1 LSVEKGRSEELAK
14 KLLGKNDDK
23 NIISST
29 SLRIG
34 DPEINVSAQVFYKGS
49 EELLEIIESVKAMPY
64 VKNVEWSETVRV
76 VGINNIGMLERLF
89 DS

>member
-1 LSVEKGRSEELAK
+1 MRVG
-14 KLLGKNDDK
+14 N
-23 NIISST
+23 
-29 SLRIG
+29 
-34 DPEINVSAQVFYKGS
+34 PEINVSAQVFYKGS
-49 EELLEIIESVKAMPY
+49 GELLEIIESTNMPY